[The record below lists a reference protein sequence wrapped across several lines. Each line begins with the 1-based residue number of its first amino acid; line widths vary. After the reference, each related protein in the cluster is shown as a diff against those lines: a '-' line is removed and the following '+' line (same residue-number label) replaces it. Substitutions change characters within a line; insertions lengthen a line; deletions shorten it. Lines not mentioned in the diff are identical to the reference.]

1 MSALPSEVAAFVH
14 RVARKTRL
22 RRAERA
28 DVERELGSHFEEA
41 LAAGRT
47 PGDAIAAF
55 GDPKDAARAL
65 RSAAIAKRSPL
76 DRAFGQAMRYTGYLT
91 GAFVLAY
98 VAFAAH
104 LWLQSPVISVDS
116 LARFRERLAVPQTPD
131 EDAWPL
137 YRKALVGLGQSEG
150 DPEANSDGFKAVSE
164 APRPGDPQWDA
175 AVRWVDAHR
184 DAIADLRA
192 ASQRPVFGFPAG
204 RELDAADE
212 HLLGTGTAEAMRA
225 LVAQR
230 EDPRMSPMFGVL
242 LPQLGKLRAAAR
254 VLHFD
259 AMLAAEAGDGER
271 AVADLAAMMA
281 ISVHVQDGRI
291 LIGDLVGIAIRS
303 MARTRAIEL
312 LEWKPNLLDA
322 AQLERLQRAMA
333 SVPSA
338 YERLDMGAE
347 RLMWIDLEQRL
358 FTDDGQ
364 GNGWFRLDRSSLLPL
379 VSMLESTSGGMPWT
393 RGSGPG
399 GSMAFT
405 DILPVISSPAAALM
419 IADRRETRDMFEE
432 WAKRFEEASAL
443 PMREEARI
451 AAIGDELTRTV
462 HAQPIRFLLPRLL
475 MPALST
481 ACFSYAQDRAWATA
495 ATTACAAARF
505 HRDKGAWPTCAEDLV
520 PRYMASVPEDPWTG
534 SPVRMAGNEA
544 DFRIWSVGRDGVD
557 DRGDLTRH
565 VPEFVGQRELASTTN
580 PNVQIPPGAGPT
592 VDWVWF
598 APRGNLERWK
608 ER

>member
-1 MSALPSEVAAFVH
+1 MSALPPEVAAFVH

-47 PGDAIAAF
+47 PADAIVAF

-76 DRAFGQAMRYTGYLT
+76 DRAFGQTLRFAGWVT
-91 GAFVLAY
+91 GACVLAY
-98 VAFAAH
+98 VAFSAY

-116 LARFRERLAVPQTPD
+116 LARFRERLAVPRTPD

-137 YRKALVGLGQSEG
+137 YRKALVGLGQSVG
-150 DPEANSDGFKAVSE
+150 DPETNSDGFKAISE
-164 APRPGDPQWDA
+164 VPRPGDPQWDA

-184 DAIADLRA
+184 DAIAELRA
-192 ASQRPVFGFPAG
+192 ASRRPVFGFPAG

-212 HLLGTGTAEAMRA
+212 HLLGKDAAEGMRT

-230 EDPRMSPMFGVL
+230 NDPRMFPMIGVL

-254 VLHFD
+254 VLCFD

-312 LEWKPNLLDA
+312 LEWKPDLLDA
-322 AQLERLQRAMA
+322 LQLERLQRAMA
-333 SVPSA
+333 SVPPA

-364 GNGWFRLDRSSLLPL
+364 GNGWFRLDRSTLLPL
-379 VSMLESTSGGMPWT
+379 VSMLESTSGGMT
-393 RGSGPG
+393 GSGPG

-419 IADRRETRDMFEE
+419 IEDRRETHDRFEE
-432 WAKRFEEASAL
+432 SAKRFEEASAL
-443 PMREEARI
+443 PMRERARI
-451 AAIGDELTRTV
+451 DALDAEFERTV
-462 HAQPIRFLLPRLL
+462 RAQPIRFLLPRLL
-475 MPALST
+475 MPALSK
-481 ACFSYAQDRAWATA
+481 ACHAYAQDRAWATA

-505 HRDKGAWPTCAEDLV
+505 HRDTGAWPARAEDLV
-520 PRYMASVPEDPWTG
+520 PKYMASVPEDPWTG
-534 SPVRMAGNEA
+534 KPVLMSTDG
-544 DFRIWSVGRDGVD
+544 DGFRIWSVGRDGVD

-565 VPEFVGQRELASTTN
+565 IPEFVGQPELASTTN
-580 PNVQIPPGAGPT
+580 PNVQIPPGSGPT